1 MEGTN
6 LRRSDDL
13 LRRTT
18 VARRVP
24 LQGDQPPL
32 RRITV
37 AE

>member
-18 VARRVP
+18 LARRPTPVKE
-24 LQGDQPPL
+24 DH
-32 RRITV
+32 
-37 AE
+37 